1 MPAATFS
8 EILKLEDKLKKAR
21 IPSELSTKASG
32 MLERLRIS
40 LEYGG
45 NLAEFDNIARYID
58 WIISLP
64 WDKKIE
70 ENKDLAQVRRVLDS
84 NHYGLIQIKERILE
98 YLAVLILQGRT
109 GMSGPILQSRT
120 GEATALKS
128 TVSRDLRAPILCLEG
143 LVGTGKTTLAY
154 SIAESLGRPFAR
166 IPFGGMGG
174 AANLRGQSRVYPDSE
189 PGLIVKSLKR
199 VQAANSVFLLDEID
213 RVSEESRS
221 DIMGVLVELLDPEQ
235 NFAFLDHY
243 IDFPIDLSQ
252 VLFIA
257 TANNITNI
265 ATAVLD
271 RLEIIQ
277 MPSYSDEEKIVIGK
291 KYILPRALAESSL
304 SKDGVKMDEAI
315 WPKIVRPLGFDP
327 GMRSLER
334 TIYGICRKVAKLTLE
349 EKVKSVKI
357 DSSNLS
363 SFIPSW

>member
-8 EILKLEDKLKKAR
+8 EILKLEDKLKKVR
-21 IPSELSTKASG
+21 IPSELSDKASG

-70 ENKDLAQVRRVLDS
+70 ENKDLLQVRKVLDS
-84 NHYGLIQIKERILE
+84 NHYGLTQIKERILE
-98 YLAVLILQGRT
+98 YLAVLILKRGIEE
-109 GMSGPILQSRT
+109 PKP
-120 GEATALKS
+120 ALKS
-128 TVSRDLRAPILCLEG
+128 VLSRNLRAPILCLVG

-154 SIAESLGRPFAR
+154 SIAESLHRPFAR

-174 AANLRGQSRVYPDSE
+174 AANLRGQSRIYPDSE
-189 PGLIVKSLKR
+189 PGLVVKSLKR
-199 VQAANSVFLLDEID
+199 VQAANPVFLLDETD

-257 TANNITNI
+257 TANNTTNI

-277 MPSYSDEEKIVIGK
+277 MPSYTDEEKIVIGK
-291 KYILPRALAESSL
+291 KHILPQALAESGL
-304 SKDGVKMDEAI
+304 SKDAVRLDEAI

-327 GMRSLER
+327 GMRSLE
-334 TIYGICRKVAKLTLE
+334 
-349 EKVKSVKI
+349 
-357 DSSNLS
+357 LS
-363 SFIPSW
+363 LIHI